1 MIKETIS
8 KEVNEAG
15 QYSVQLDSTQDI
27 STLDQCSIAVRY
39 VLNDTAKERL
49 LRLVKFEDAS
59 GKGYHNLLG
68 ESLTDVGVSLKGCV
82 SDSLDGA
89 SNMSGI
95 YSGV

>member
-1 MIKETIS
+1 MIKEIIS
-8 KEVNEAG
+8 KEVNEDG

-27 STLDQCSIAVRY
+27 STHDQCSIVVRY
-39 VLNDTAKERL
+39 FLNDTAKERL
-49 LRLVKFEDAS
+49 LHLVKGDEAS
-59 GKGYHNLLG
+59 GRGYHNLLG
-68 ESLTDVGVSLKGCV
+68 ESLTNVGVSLKGCV